1 MDWSIL
7 LFAFKW
13 LFLGL
18 VYLMLFLLLA
28 AVQRE
33 MRLRVPSGAGGSS
46 GLYGR
51 LRVLQGGSDG
61 RLRAGALL
69 LLQPETVLG
78 SQPGSDLVVLD
89 HFVSGSHARLHWDGI
104 SWWVEDLNST
114 NGTFVN
120 QQRLQPGVSHPLPNG
135 SVLAVGDAAFELV
148 EP

>member
-33 MRLRVPSGAGGSS
+33 MRLRVPAGAGGSS

-89 HFVSGSHARLHWDGI
+89 HFVSGSHARLRWDGI

-114 NGTFVN
+114 NGTFVD
-120 QQRLQPGVSHPLPNG
+120 QQRLQPGIAQPLPNG
-135 SVLAVGDAAFELV
+135 AVLAVGDAAFELV
-148 EP
+148 EA